1 MTHCRPALLLSAL
14 ALLLPGTPGR
24 AAAPPP
30 DFGNLPAYLRALNAS
45 HDAAAKAIR
54 REIADGPASLAR
66 ERALCAKV
74 GLPTTLAQLNQP
86 LPPASKNAAP
96 LYVQWDTLR
105 KAKPLHLP
113 RFAGSTWPMS
123 SHLAYTSAQ
132 DAEVR
137 ALFAA
142 RPDYTGLLDQATDR
156 PRCVFATDWTKYP
169 DISLFTET
177 SGLRE
182 VARTYEARSY
192 LLSKEGRFADAVTI
206 QARGF
211 AVAWHAADSDPDDV
225 GFLVASAIDNITTDG
240 MTGVLQLAGPNAA
253 ANTQVQTA
261 LAAAP
266 HFSFGASMRG
276 DGAIADGTLAR
287 LRRISPA
294 KFVGVFYPDTP
305 LSGNPASAEARFTPA
320 EQRTVDALCDAA
332 EARTL
337 AELRGLRAAARLP
350 RAARNAAF
358 VRLFAE
364 SKNTGDDPVR
374 LLSAAVNP
382 MVTLASISGI
392 SGKTLGDRMDA
403 VPARHGVLAAAA
415 AVLAAKAQ
423 TGAFPETLPVGFTDP
438 YTGKPLG
445 YRREGGDGF
454 VVYSVGPDGKDTGGV
469 PGDRPKWE
477 QAVFRYPAPP
487 PRPLPA
493 DALK

>member
-1 MTHCRPALLLSAL
+1 MTYRCPAFILPAL
-14 ALLLPGTPGR
+14 ALLLPGTPGQ

-30 DFGNLPAYLRALNAS
+30 DFSNLPAYLRALTAS
-45 HDAAAKAIR
+45 TDPAAKAIR
-54 REIADGPASLAR
+54 REIADGPAALAR

-96 LYVQWDTLR
+96 LYVQWNALR
-105 KAKPLHLP
+105 HAEPLKLP
-113 RFAGSTWPMS
+113 RFAGSTWPLS
-123 SHLAYTSAQ
+123 LHLAYTPAQ
-132 DAEVR
+132 EAEVR

-142 RPDYTGLLDQATDR
+142 RPDYTGLLDAAAAR

-192 LLSKEGRFADAVTI
+192 LLSKEGRFADAVTM

-211 AVAWHAADSDPDDV
+211 AVARQAADSYPASV

-253 ANTQVQTA
+253 ANAQVQTA
-261 LAAAP
+261 LAAVP
-266 HFSFGASMRG
+266 RFSFGDSMRG
-276 DGAIADGTLAR
+276 DGAITDGTLAR

-294 KFVGVFYPDTP
+294 KFVDVFYPDTP
-305 LSGNPASAEARFTPA
+305 PSRNPAPAGAKFTPA
-320 EQRTVDALCDAA
+320 EQRTINALCDAA

-337 AELRGLRAAARLP
+337 AELRGLRSAARLP

-364 SKNTGDDPVR
+364 AKNTGGDPVR

-382 MVTLASISGI
+382 MVALANISGI

-403 VPARHGVLAAAA
+403 VPARHGVLAAGA
-415 AVLAAKAQ
+415 AVLAQKAR
-423 TGAFPETLPVGFTDP
+423 TGGFPETLPGGFTDP

-445 YRREGGDGF
+445 YRREGATGF
-454 VVYSVGPDGKDTGGV
+454 VVYSVGRDGNYTGGV